1 MYRGKKIAVV
11 MPAYNAEKTLKKTYD
26 EVMGQGVVD
35 LVVVVDC
42 QRRDQASSVAQSLSK
57 VLVHAH
63 EKIPDMVES

>member
-1 MYRGKKIAVV
+1 MYCGKKCDGDAGIQCREN
-11 MPAYNAEKTLKKTYD
+11 PEKTYD

-63 EKIPDMVES
+63 EKIPDMVEI